1 MICIAREKSINATD
15 GKGNMNIQKH
25 LLQIGT
31 LIGIFKSIFPS
42 FLFKLGA
49 GECINVSMVEQVF
62 FAGV

>member
-1 MICIAREKSINATD
+1 MICIAREKSINMTD
-15 GKGNMNIQKH
+15 GKGNIQKH

-31 LIGIFKSIFPS
+31 LIGEFKSFFPS